1 MLGLAHQDQETR
13 RPADTRF
20 RITPWPVRVLIP
32 FAAVVLITG
41 IAHDGTA
48 PAVLIPVVVGTAIAY
63 LLASERVGLYC
74 SASGLESRM
83 TRRANSFRYGWS
95 EIDRFEVVEN
105 GAQVA
110 IVVHLRDGS
119 QRMLPSTKA
128 WQYQRSLVTDMC
140 AELNLRA
147 RAKAEVA
154 D

>member
-1 MLGLAHQDQETR
+1 MPELAHEREETR
-13 RPADTRF
+13 CPPVTRY

-32 FAAVVLITG
+32 LAALVLIAG

-63 LLASERVGLYC
+63 LLAAERIGLYC

-83 TRRANSFRYGWS
+83 TRRTNSFRYEWS

-110 IVVHLRDGS
+110 IVVHLTDGS

-128 WQYQRSLVTDMC
+128 WRYQRSVVADMC
-140 AELNLRA
+140 AQLNRRV
-147 RAKAEVA
+147 RAKS
-154 D
+154 

>member
-1 MLGLAHQDQETR
+1 MPGLAYEREEARCPAVTR
-13 RPADTRF
+13 Y
-20 RITPWPVRVLIP
+20 RIIPWPIRGLIPLAALVLI
-32 FAAVVLITG
+32 AG

-48 PAVLIPVVVGTAIAY
+48 PAVLIPVVVVTAIAY
-63 LLASERVGLYC
+63 LVAAERVGLYC

-83 TRRANSFRYGWS
+83 TRRTNSFRYGWS

-128 WQYQRSLVTDMC
+128 WRYQRSLVTDMC
-140 AELNLRA
+140 AQLNRRA
-147 RAKAEVA
+147 RA
-154 D
+154 